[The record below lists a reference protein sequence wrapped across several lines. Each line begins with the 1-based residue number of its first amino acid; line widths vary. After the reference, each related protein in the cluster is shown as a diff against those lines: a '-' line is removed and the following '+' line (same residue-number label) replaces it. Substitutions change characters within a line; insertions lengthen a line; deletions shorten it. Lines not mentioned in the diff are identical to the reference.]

1 MSDTSTGHN
10 CLQDFTVTSE
20 KYSSKNDLGIST
32 PTLIPQTTQLLG
44 KHKAEFQIILQ
55 GQFFFLPHFQLI

>member
-32 PTLIPQTTQLLG
+32 LTLIPQTTVIG
-44 KHKAEFQIILQ
+44 KTQS
-55 GQFFFLPHFQLI
+55 